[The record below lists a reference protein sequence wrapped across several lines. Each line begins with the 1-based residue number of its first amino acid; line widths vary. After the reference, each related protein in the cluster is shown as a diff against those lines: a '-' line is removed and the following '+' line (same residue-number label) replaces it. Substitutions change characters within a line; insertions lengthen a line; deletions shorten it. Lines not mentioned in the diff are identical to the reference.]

1 MNTVPKMSS
10 PNGNHNHTDAPKSD
24 GAPLRIVI
32 IEDLREVREGLTMLI
47 NGTPGF
53 TCASSYR
60 TMEDALR
67 RISGDRPEVILTDIG
82 LPGMDGIEGTRIL
95 RERFP
100 GVPIVA
106 LTVYDDDAQ
115 IFAILCAGASGY
127 LLKNTHP
134 ARLLESLREVVDG
147 GAPMSPEVAH
157 RVVKL
162 FREFRPPEHAPCRLT
177 PQETEL
183 LKLLVEGHHYK
194 TAASEMGIT
203 TNTVSFHL
211 KNIYAKL
218 QVHSKT
224 EAVAK
229 ALREHLV

>member
-1 MNTVPKMSS
+1 MPPSS
-10 PNGNHNHTDAPKSD
+10 ENRNQTQAS
-24 GAPLRIVI
+24 LRVVI

-47 NGTPGF
+47 NGTSGF
-53 TCASSYR
+53 TCVRSYR

-67 RISGDRPEVILTDIG
+67 HIDDDRPDVILLDIG
-82 LPGMDGIEGTRIL
+82 LPGMSGIEGIPLL
-95 RERFP
+95 RQHSPE
-100 GVPIVA
+100 VPILT
-106 LTVYDDDAQ
+106 LTVYDNDDEVFNA
-115 IFAILCAGASGY
+115 LCAGASGY
-127 LLKNTHP
+127 LLKNTPP
-134 ARLLESLREVVDG
+134 ARLLESLREAVDG
-147 GAPMSPEVAH
+147 GAPMSPDVAR

-162 FREFRPPEHAPCRLT
+162 FRKFRPPERAPSHLT

-194 TAASEMGIT
+194 TAATELNIT

-218 QVHSKT
+218 QVHTKT

-229 ALREHLV
+229 ALREHLI